1 MPLSHV
7 DIAPSGVKSLPP
19 SDIEQCLGA
28 RFQVAGNA
36 DDGISTCP
44 VSSYCGLG
52 RAIANEVKILLSLYL
67 RALNVDPALLVIKVQ
82 RVQVRKAGT
91 KANRPNDGVYFNL
104 GAICFD
110 DAVFVQALKY
120 RPAIQCRSEEHTSE
134 LQSRGQVVCRL
145 LLDKKQRS

>member
-36 DDGISTCP
+36 DDGISTCS

-52 RAIANEVKILLSLYL
+52 SAIANEVKILLSLYL
-67 RALNVDPALLVIKVQ
+67 CALNVDLSLLVIMVR
-82 RVQVRKAGT
+82 RVQVLQAGT
-91 KANRPNDGVYFNL
+91 KSNHSNDGVYFNF
-104 GAICFD
+104 GASFFD
-110 DAVFVQALKY
+110 NAVFVQALKY
-120 RPAIQCRSEEHTSE
+120 LSAIQFAVS
-134 LQSRGQVVCRL
+134 VCSFRIL
-145 LLDKKQRS
+145 VKD

>member
-36 DDGISTCP
+36 DDGISTCS

-67 RALNVDPALLVIKVQ
+67 CALNVDPALLVIRGQ
-82 RVQVRKAGT
+82 RGEVCHAGT
-91 KANRPNDGVYFNL
+91 TPNRHNHGVYFNL
-104 GAICFD
+104 GAIFFD

-120 RPAIQCRSEEHTSE
+120 RSAIQCAVSVRSFRI
-134 LQSRGQVVCRL
+134 LVK
-145 LLDKKQRS
+145 D